1 MNLFPSSRPNPRIS
15 RREGSSPSVRSGRL
29 RPGRWRDPRLAG
41 GAVLLGASVALGS
54 LAVDSATRTE
64 QIYVLAVDVAPGTD
78 LSAEG
83 VLTAVS
89 SHPGTGA
96 YVVVGDLP
104 AGAVSTR
111 SLKAGE
117 LLPAAAVSTAQSQDL
132 RALVLNASTGLPAGT
147 TAGDVVDLWSL
158 PDTAAGDQEPAQ
170 AQLVAEGLLVSAIG
184 HTEPGLMGTATT
196 SVEVLVDADQVAAVL
211 TAIAQPGG
219 LVLVPTGEAR

>member
-54 LAVDSATRTE
+54 WAVDSATRTE
-64 QIYVLAVDVAPGTD
+64 QIYVLAVDVAPGID

-117 LLPAAAVSTAQSQDL
+117 LLPAAAVSTAI
-132 RALVLNASTGLPAGT
+132 TGLGQARPAHRAQRADQSGT
-147 TAGDVVDLWSL
+147 GHRRGPRARGRGSAVDTGRHQLSGHR
-158 PDTAAGDQEPAQ
+158 PDPT
-170 AQLVAEGLLVSAIG
+170 
-184 HTEPGLMGTATT
+184 
-196 SVEVLVDADQVAAVL
+196 VDAR
-211 TAIAQPGG
+211 PS
-219 LVLVPTGEAR
+219 AR